1 MYGMK
6 SKAAS
11 LFPFSGVEQ
20 NAIEI
25 IETEIIELI
34 GSQGHISNPIM
45 S

>member
-1 MYGMK
+1 MK

-20 NAIEI
+20 ISVEI
-25 IETEIIELI
+25 IEMEIIELI